1 MPNPKALP
9 PAAPAKLSVWSDQT
23 GTPYLVQQQ
32 PDGRTTFTP
41 LETALAQ
48 AAPPTTPERVTTYRE
63 PLNTLLL
70 GLAVV
75 LGFVLSGYLLGFS
88 RRCCRSARRCRPSLT
103 PLRHPAQQLSCS
115 GPLKPRSATNVR
127 TKS

>member
-9 PAAPAKLSVWSDQT
+9 PVAPAKLAVWADQA

-32 PDGRTTFTP
+32 PDGSTTFTP

-48 AAPPTTPERVTTYRE
+48 AQTPTTPERVTNYRD

-70 GLAVV
+70 GIAVV
-75 LGFVLSGYLLGFS
+75 LGFVLGGYLLGFFAGAAGQ
-88 RRCCRSARRCRPSLT
+88 RVVIV
-103 PLRHPAQQLSCS
+103 
-115 GPLKPRSATNVR
+115 PRSPLCDTHR
-127 TKS
+127 SSFLFWSSETKECH

>member
-1 MPNPKALP
+1 MPDPKALP
-9 PAAPAKLSVWSDQT
+9 PAAAAKLTVWADQT

-32 PDGRTTFTP
+32 PDGSTTFTP

-48 AAPPTTPERVTTYRE
+48 ASPPTPPERVTTYRE

-75 LGFVLSGYLLGFS
+75 LAFVLGGYVLGFLAGATGQ
-88 RRCCRSARRCRPSLT
+88 RVIVV
-103 PLRHPAQQLSCS
+103 
-115 GPLKPRSATNVR
+115 PRSPLCDTHRSSFLFWTSEN
-127 TKS
+127 KECN

>member
-9 PAAPAKLSVWSDQT
+9 TAAPAKLSVWADQS

-32 PDGRTTFTP
+32 ADGSTTFTP

-48 AAPPTTPERVTTYRE
+48 APITPERVTTYRE

-70 GLAVV
+70 GIAVV
-75 LGFVLSGYLLGFS
+75 LGFVLGGYLLGWLAGAAGQ
-88 RRCCRSARRCRPSLT
+88 RVVVV
-103 PLRHPAQQLSCS
+103 
-115 GPLKPRSATNVR
+115 PRSPVCDTQR
-127 TKS
+127 SSFLFWSSETKECH

>member
-9 PAAPAKLSVWSDQT
+9 PATPAKLSVWSDQK
-23 GTPYLVQQQ
+23 GMPYLVQQH
-32 PDGRTTFTP
+32 PDGSTTFTP

-48 AAPPTTPERVTTYRE
+48 AQTPTTSERVTTYRE

-70 GLAVV
+70 GIAVV
-75 LGFVLSGYLLGFS
+75 LGFVLGGYCLGFS
-88 RRCCRSARRCRPSLT
+88 PVLPVSASLSSPVHPSAT
-103 PLRHPAQQLSCS
+103 PSAAVSCS
-115 GPLKPRSATNVR
+115 GPLKPRSVTNVR

>member
-1 MPNPKALP
+1 MPNPRALP
-9 PAAPAKLSVWSDQT
+9 TAAPGKLAVWADQT
-23 GTPYLVQQQ
+23 GMPYLVQQQ
-32 PDGRTTFTP
+32 PDGSTTFTP

-75 LGFVLSGYLLGFS
+75 LGFVLSGYLLGWL
-88 RRCCRSARRCRPSLT
+88 AGAAGQ
-103 PLRHPAQQLSCS
+103 HVVVV
-115 GPLKPRSATNVR
+115 PRSPLCDTHR
-127 TKS
+127 SSFLFWSSETKECN

>member
-9 PAAPAKLSVWSDQT
+9 PVAPAKLAIWSDPT

-32 PDGRTTFTP
+32 PDGSTTFTP

-48 AAPPTTPERVTTYRE
+48 AQTTTTPKRVTTYRE

-70 GLAVV
+70 GLAGV
-75 LGFVLSGYLLGFS
+75 LGFVLGGYLLGWLAGAAGQ
-88 RRCCRSARRCRPSLT
+88 RVVIVPRPPLCNTHRSSFLFW
-103 PLRHPAQQLSCS
+103 SS
-115 GPLKPRSATNVR
+115 E
-127 TKS
+127 TKECN